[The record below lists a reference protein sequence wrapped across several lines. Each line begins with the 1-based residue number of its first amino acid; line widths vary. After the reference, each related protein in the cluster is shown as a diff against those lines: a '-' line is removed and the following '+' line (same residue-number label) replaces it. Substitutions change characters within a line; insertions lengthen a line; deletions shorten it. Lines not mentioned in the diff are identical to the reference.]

1 MTPTDCAASPCCWGR
16 ISLEHFHDWWNRLG
30 FQSRLVCDSLLSM
43 IRRGIVMGKAYSQDL
58 RERVMAAVDAGTGA
72 YAAASFFRVSVS
84 YIYKAL
90 GRRERTGQTS
100 ARPWAGGPKPKL
112 AAHDDALRA
121 HVMNKPDTTLA
132 ELQAWLIAEHDTKV
146 SAGCLWKRLRHL
158 GLTLKKSHCA
168 PLNKTAPISPKP
180 ARSGARANPI

>member
-1 MTPTDCAASPCCWGR
+1 
-16 ISLEHFHDWWNRLG
+16 
-30 FQSRLVCDSLLSM
+30 
-43 IRRGIVMGKAYSQDL
+43 
-58 RERVMAAVDAGTGA
+58 
-72 YAAASFFRVSVS
+72 
-84 YIYKAL
+84 L

-158 GLTLKKSHCA
+158 GLTLKSLRAAEQDRADIAEARKEWCSSQ
-168 PLNKTAPISPKP
+168 PDLNPERLVFLDET
-180 ARSGARANPI
+180 

>member
-1 MTPTDCAASPCCWGR
+1 
-16 ISLEHFHDWWNRLG
+16 
-30 FQSRLVCDSLLSM
+30 M
-43 IRRGIVMGKAYSQDL
+43 IRRGFVMDKAYSQDL

-100 ARPWAGGPKPKL
+100 AWAGGPKPKL

-132 ELQAWLIAEHDTKV
+132 ELQAWLIAEH
-146 SAGCLWKRLRHL
+146 A
-158 GLTLKKSHCA
+158 SHCA

>member
-1 MTPTDCAASPCCWGR
+1 
-16 ISLEHFHDWWNRLG
+16 
-30 FQSRLVCDSLLSM
+30 
-43 IRRGIVMGKAYSQDL
+43 MGKAYSQDL

-90 GRRERTGQTS
+90 GRRERTGQES
-100 ARPWAGGPKPKL
+100 AWAGGPKPKL

-158 GLTLKKSHCA
+158 GLTLKK
-168 PLNKTAPISPKP
+168 
-180 ARSGARANPI
+180 RRYR